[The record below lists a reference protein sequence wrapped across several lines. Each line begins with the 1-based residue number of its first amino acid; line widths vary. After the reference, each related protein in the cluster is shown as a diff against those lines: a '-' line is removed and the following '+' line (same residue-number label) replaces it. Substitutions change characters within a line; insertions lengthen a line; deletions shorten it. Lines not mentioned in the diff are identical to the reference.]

1 MKQTPSDPHR
11 YSKPELRDQIKKQVT
26 EGDKGGKPG
35 QWSARKA
42 QLVAH
47 AYEAAGGG
55 YKEKKSAPQKS
66 LEAWGEEKWR
76 TEDGDKADREGG
88 MTRYLPGASWEKLSP
103 AERAATNRKKGDGS
117 KHGKQFV
124 ANTQA
129 AADAR
134 KDAIVSN
141 SPPETYRSE
150 NSKER
155 NCAGEASLE
164 ENCRKQRVCEEDRRE
179 ITNSKAG
186 LRRKSQL
193 IDGTR
198 ARPKRRVH
206 LNRGMI
212 TTVPQQPCSACSS
225 KSLESPAP
233 QPADTHPRASP
244 SSTSAAS
251 SALPPHPERSPSP
264 APGCTTPGTRRAAV

>member
-134 KDAIVSN
+134 KDAIVS
-141 SPPETYRSE
+141 
-150 NSKER
+150 
-155 NCAGEASLE
+155 
-164 ENCRKQRVCEEDRRE
+164 
-179 ITNSKAG
+179 KAG
-186 LRRKSQL
+186 NRASATKSSASAKKSS
-193 IDGTR
+193 T
-198 ARPKRRVH
+198 ARPRPTAQKTAKNATAREKRPSRKTAVS
-206 LNRGMI
+206 NA
-212 TTVPQQPCSACSS
+212 SAKKTAG
-225 KSLESPAP
+225 KSPT
-233 QPADTHPRASP
+233 QK
-244 SSTSAAS
+244 
-251 SALPPHPERSPSP
+251 
-264 APGCTTPGTRRAAV
+264 PGSEDSRN